1 MSTHRAWQ
9 FDAFGPFR
17 DVLKLRE
24 VPTPA
29 PTAQECLVRTRALAL
44 NFPDLL
50 LVEGKYQLKPELPA
64 SPGMEAVGVVEA
76 AGPGSRFRVGQRVLV
91 SQLYGSFSEAFVV
104 PDALMMDVPDT
115 MSDAEV
121 AAFHVTYQT
130 SYFALVHRAALKAGE
145 TLLVHGAAGGVGTA
159 AVQLGKALGA
169 RVIATAGGAAKCAV
183 AKRCGADETIDTR
196 TEDFVARVKE
206 LTGGEGANVIYDP
219 IGGEVFDKSTKVL
232 AFEGRLLVVGF
243 ASGTIPTVSVN
254 RLLLKTASVVGI
266 QWGAYKMFAPQKVDD
281 AHREL
286 VRLFTGGKVKPVVF
300 EKQFGFAHL
309 LDALESLRSR
319 EAWGKVIVTAR

>member
-1 MSTHRAWQ
+1 MATHRAWQ
-9 FDAFGPFR
+9 FESFGPFR
-17 DVLKLRE
+17 DVLKLRD
-24 VPTPA
+24 VTTPS
-29 PTAQECLVRTRALAL
+29 PGAQECLVRTRALAL

-50 LVEGKYQLKPELPA
+50 LVEGKYQLKPDLPA
-64 SPGMEAVGVVEA
+64 TPGMEAVGLVEA
-76 AGPGSRFRVGQRVLV
+76 AGPGSRFKVGQRVLV
-91 SQLYGSFSEAFVV
+91 SQLFGSFAEAFVA
-104 PDALMMDVPDT
+104 PDALMMEVPEA
-115 MSDAEV
+115 MSDAEA

-169 RVIATAGGAAKCAV
+169 RVIATAGGAAKCAI
-183 AKRCGADETIDTR
+183 AKQCGADETIDTR

-232 AFEGRLLVVGF
+232 AFESRLLVVGF

-254 RLLLKTASVVGI
+254 RLLLKTASVVGL

-286 VRLFTGGKVKPVVF
+286 VRLYGEGKVKPVVY
-300 EKQFGFAHL
+300 EKRFGFEQL
-309 LDALESLRSR
+309 FDALEALRTR
-319 EAWGKVIVTAR
+319 EAWGKVVVSVP

>member
-9 FDAFGPFR
+9 FDSFGPFR

-24 VPTPA
+24 VTTPA
-29 PTAQECLVRTRALAL
+29 PGAQECLVRTRALAL

-64 SPGMEAVGVVEA
+64 SPGMEAVGTVEA

-196 TEDFVARVKE
+196 TEDFVARVKD

-300 EKQFGFAHL
+300 EKQFGVAHV